1 MIADERRGGSSREED
16 AAGRRGGND
25 ESANQLGSR
34 PSSRT
39 IIQALTA
46 ILRDRRGQVPPR
58 GV

>member
-1 MIADERRGGSSREED
+1 MIADERRGGSSREGD

-39 IIQALTA
+39 VIQALTRSYGTGA
-46 ILRDRRGQVPPR
+46 SRFRRPV
-58 GV
+58 